1 MTHAPLLALLL
12 LAAACGGTQAYVPP
26 GVLADLDEAEAQ
38 TDDVDDIDVN
48 SETEPIPLEENE
60 VDDDVTEVVDVAE
73 LEDVVE
79 AIDLVELP
87 DDEPEGEMNEEEAEI
102 EIELTGRGACWIDN
116 DCRSGEKCADA
127 GAEAGVCYR
136 EPPSAQTMK
145 VYRDQ
150 EEWNTIDGKQKWDK
164 SLHVCNASA
173 SSSACFDGPDFEEI
187 DSSTS
192 PTNLLGYIRF
202 FGFEA
207 ACGQT
212 YVDLFTERDGAGN
225 PTNLDCSSNHLR
237 PATVPDC
244 AGRDG
249 WLRGSAVHEWNHLR
263 DGQPY
268 TRCYVFFEGIESG
281 RPSIP
286 TGRRL
291 IFKATAASS
300 GAPVRDTYQYNIYIK
315 PDDAVTADRGTQ
327 KDGYRLEI
335 NVISKPSYNLIPTTA
350 GLASGIDAE
359 RGMLAGTL
367 RDCNGLRIKG
377 GSVGVVGERFRV
389 VYFNANPDNLL
400 PNVTQPFTNEDGTF
414 ASVDHEAG
422 VWRIVAS
429 AYHGGRAY
437 QFTSREVRVYPG
449 SVTWAKIG
457 GNQPSNYPQQPE
469 DEYGCR
475 LKADGSGWECI
486 DRLPP
491 SARVCP

>member
-377 GSVGVVGERFRV
+377 GSVGG
-389 VYFNANPDNLL
+389 
-400 PNVTQPFTNEDGTF
+400 
-414 ASVDHEAG
+414 S
-422 VWRIVAS
+422 AS
-429 AYHGGRAY
+429 ASEWCISTPIPTTCSP
-437 QFTSREVRVYPG
+437 TSPSPLPTKTAPLPAWITKPACGALWPAPTTGAAPTSSQAARCACTPVALPG
-449 SVTWAKIG
+449 QRSVAISPPTTPNSQRTNMVVALR
-457 GNQPSNYPQQPE
+457 PMV
-469 DEYGCR
+469 
-475 LKADGSGWECI
+475 AAGS
-486 DRLPP
+486 
-491 SARVCP
+491 A